1 MTERRTVIRGGLVLD
16 SAGDAAPKDLLIE
29 DGRILAIGKPGFEVS
44 GDAEVVSASDR
55 MLVPGLISA
64 HTHSHGA
71 LNRGAVDDKVSLEM
85 FLTGAGASTRSRG
98 VGDKY
103 LSAALSAAEMIRKG
117 CTACFDLTV
126 EFPEPS
132 REGIS
137 AVARAYRDAGMRAVV
152 APMIAD
158 RTIYQAL
165 PGLLDALPDDLRS
178 QCERLSAVPIE
189 HTFSACTDILA
200 NWEFDRRWIRPG
212 LGPTIPLHCSD
223 EFLIHC
229 ARLASEHAVP
239 LQTHLAESRAQAA
252 LGRTRYGKS
261 LVGHLEDLGFLSERL
276 SAAHAIWL
284 DDDDIARLG
293 QSGVRVAHNPSSNL
307 RLGSGVAPV
316 RKMLTNGIVVGVG
329 TDASN
334 TSDGQNMFEATRLAS
349 YLSRIDGF
357 ATDEWLSA
365 GEAFQ
370 LATEGSAKVLGF
382 EKIGRL
388 TPGYE
393 ADIVFLRLDSP
404 HFVPLRSPL
413 LQMVFGENGAS
424 VHTVMIGGRIV
435 FHDGKLLTL
444 DEPLLRRQ
452 AQEAVN
458 RLDQANAGPYAS
470 AAAVARLV
478 GAFCAA
484 QGCTGH
490 AMPRKLSLACEGL
503 PPSHPPEK

>member
-1 MTERRTVIRGGLVLD
+1 MTERPAVIRGGLVLH
-16 SAGDAAPKDLLIE
+16 GDGHASLQDVLIKDGLIV
-29 DGRILAIGKPGFEVS
+29 AIENPGFTVS
-44 GDAEVVSASDR
+44 GDAEVIAAQDR
-55 MLVPGLISA
+55 LLIPGLISA

-85 FLTGAGASTRSRG
+85 FLTGAGASTRARATN
-98 VGDKY
+98 DKY

-126 EFPEPS
+126 EFLGPS
-132 REGIS
+132 HEGIS
-137 AVARAYRDAGMRAVV
+137 AVASAYRDAGMRAVV

-165 PGLLDALPDDLRS
+165 PGLLDALPDNLRT
-178 QCERLSAVPIE
+178 QVAKLSAAPIE
-189 HTFSACTDILA
+189 ATFSACRNILA
-200 NWEFDRRWIRPG
+200 NWEFDRRWIRPA

-223 EFLIHC
+223 EFLIEC
-229 ARLASEHAVP
+229 ARLASEHGIP

-252 LGRTRYGKS
+252 LGLTRYGKS
-261 LVGHLEDLGFLSERL
+261 LVAHLDGLGFLSERL

-284 DDDDIARLG
+284 SDDDLALLG
-293 QSGVRVAHNPSSNL
+293 QAGVGVAHNPSSNL
-307 RLGSGVAPV
+307 RLGSGVAAV
-316 RKMLTNGIVVGVG
+316 RKMLTNGIAVGIG

-334 TSDGQNMFEATRLAS
+334 TSDGQNMFEATRLAC

-365 GEAFQ
+365 GEAFH

-382 EKIGRL
+382 DKIGRL
-388 TPGYE
+388 APGYE

-404 HFVPLRSPL
+404 HFVPLRAPL

-435 FHDGKLLTL
+435 FHDGRLLTL
-444 DEPLLRRQ
+444 DENGLRR
-452 AQEAVN
+452 EAEEAAS
-458 RLDQANAGPYAS
+458 RLDRSNAGTYAS
-470 AAAVARLV
+470 AATVARLV
-478 GAFCAA
+478 GTFCAA

-490 AMPRKLSLACEGL
+490 AMPRKLSLACE
-503 PPSHPPEK
+503 S

>member
-1 MTERRTVIRGGLVLD
+1 MTRRRTVIRGGLVLD
-16 SAGDAAPKDLLIE
+16 PQGRTALRDVLIE
-29 DGRILAIGKPGFEVS
+29 DGSILAIEPPDFKVS
-44 GDAEVVSASDR
+44 DDAELLSAADR
-55 MLVPGLISA
+55 MLIPGLISA

-85 FLTGAGASTRSRG
+85 FLTGAGSSPRSRG
-98 VGDKY
+98 IDDKY

-126 EFPEPS
+126 EFPGPS

-137 AVARAYRDAGMRAVV
+137 AVARAYRDAGMRAVI

-178 QCERLSAVPIE
+178 QCAALAAAPGESTISTCA
-189 HTFSACTDILA
+189 DILA
-200 NWEFDRRWIRPG
+200 NWEFDRRFIRPA

-223 EFLIHC
+223 DFLSHC
-229 ARLASEHAVP
+229 ARLGREYVVP

-261 LVGHLEDLGFLSERL
+261 LVGHLEDLGLLSERL

-293 QSGVRVAHNPSSNL
+293 QAGVTVAHNPSSNL

-316 RKMLTNGIVVGVG
+316 RKMLKNNIAVGVG

-357 ATDEWLSA
+357 ANDEWLSA
-365 GEAFQ
+365 HEAFG

-388 TPGYE
+388 AVGYE

-404 HFVPLRSPL
+404 HFVPLRAPL
-413 LQMVFGENGAS
+413 IQMVFAENGAS

-435 FHDGKLLTL
+435 FDDGKLLTL
-444 DEPLLRRQ
+444 DETSLRRQ
-452 AQEAVN
+452 AQQAAH
-458 RLDQANAGPYAS
+458 RLDEVNAGAFTN
-470 AAAVARLV
+470 AATVSRLV

-490 AMPRKLSLACEGL
+490 TLPRKLSLACEG
-503 PPSHPPEK
+503 

>member
-1 MTERRTVIRGGLVLD
+1 MTGHQTIIRGGLVLD
-16 SAGDAAPKDLLIE
+16 AAGHAALQDVLVE
-29 DGRILAIGKPGFEVS
+29 DGRILAIDNPGF
-44 GDAEVVSASDR
+44 GVSAEAEELSAADR
-55 MLVPGLISA
+55 MLIPGLISA

-85 FLTGAGASTRSRG
+85 FLTGAGSSAASRG
-98 VGDKY
+98 IDDKY

-137 AVARAYRDAGMRAVV
+137 AVARAYSDAGMRAVV

-158 RTIYQAL
+158 HTIYQAL
-165 PGLLDALPDDLRS
+165 PGLLEALPEELRS
-178 QCERLSAVPIE
+178 RYAGLRAAPTER
-189 HTFSACTDILA
+189 TFAACSDILA
-200 NWEFDRRWIRPG
+200 NWEFDRRWIRPA

-229 ARLASEHAVP
+229 AQLSSQHGVRM
-239 LQTHLAESRAQAA
+239 QTHLAESRAQAA
-252 LGRTRYGKS
+252 IGRTRYGTS
-261 LVGHLEDLGFLSERL
+261 LVGHLDDLGFLSERL

-284 DDDDIARLG
+284 DDEEISRLS
-293 QSGVRVAHNPSSNL
+293 QSGVGVAHNPSSNL

-316 RKMLTNGIVVGVG
+316 RQMLAAGITVGVG

-349 YLSRIDGF
+349 YLSRIDGID
-357 ATDEWLSA
+357 ADQWLSA
-365 GEAFQ
+365 YEAFR
-370 LATEGSAKVLGF
+370 LATEGSAKILGF

-388 TPGYE
+388 APGYE

-424 VHTVMIGGRIV
+424 VHTVMIGGRVV

-444 DEPLLRRQ
+444 DESLLRRQ
-452 AQEAVN
+452 AQEAAD
-458 RLDQANAGPYAS
+458 RLDRANAGIYAS
-470 AAAVARLV
+470 AATVARLV
-478 GAFCAA
+478 GTFCAA

-490 AMPRKLSLACEGL
+490 ALPRKLNMACEG
-503 PPSHPPEK
+503 

>member
-1 MTERRTVIRGGLVLD
+1 MTGRRTVIRKGLVLD
-16 SAGDAAPKDLLIE
+16 AEGRAALRDVLIE
-29 DGRILAIGKPGFEVS
+29 DGRILAIDNPGFDVS
-44 GDAEVVSASDR
+44 DDTEIVSAADR
-55 MLVPGLISA
+55 MLIPGLISA

-85 FLTGAGASTRSRG
+85 FLTGQGSSTRSRG
-98 VGDKY
+98 VDDKY
-103 LSAALSAAEMIRKG
+103 LSAALSAAEMIRRG

-126 EFPEPS
+126 EFPGPS

-137 AVARAYRDAGMRAVV
+137 AVARAYHDAGMRAVV

-165 PGLLDALPDDLRS
+165 PGLLEALPDEFRS
-178 QCERLSAVPIE
+178 QYAGLTTAPIE
-189 HTFSACTDILA
+189 ATFSACSDILGH
-200 NWEFDRRWIRPG
+200 WEFDRRWIRPA

-223 EFLIHC
+223 PFLMRC
-229 ARLASEHAVP
+229 AELANEHGIQ

-252 LGRTRYGKS
+252 IGRKRYGKS
-261 LVGHLEDLGFLSERL
+261 LVSHLEEIGFLSERL

-293 QSGVRVAHNPSSNL
+293 QSGVGVSHNPTSNL

-316 RKMLTNGIVVGVG
+316 RKMLRNGVTVGVG

-365 GEAFQ
+365 HEAFR
-370 LATEGSAKVLGF
+370 LATEGSARVLGF
-382 EKIGRL
+382 DRIGRL
-388 TPGYE
+388 APGFE

-413 LQMVFGENGAS
+413 IQMVFGESGAS
-424 VHTVMIGGRIV
+424 VQTVMIGGRIV

-444 DEPLLRRQ
+444 DEALLRRQ
-452 AQEAVN
+452 AQEAAS
-458 RLDQANAGPYAS
+458 RLDRADAGTYAS
-470 AAAVARLV
+470 AATVARLV

-490 AMPRKLSLACEGL
+490 PLPRKLSLACEG
-503 PPSHPPEK
+503 

>member
-1 MTERRTVIRGGLVLD
+1 MTVRRTVIRGGLVLD
-16 SAGDAAPKDLLIE
+16 AEGRASLQDVLIE
-29 DGRILAIGKPGFEVS
+29 DGRILAIDHPGF
-44 GDAEVVSASDR
+44 GASDDAR
-55 MLVPGLISA
+55 VLSAADRLLIPGLISA

-98 VGDKY
+98 LDDKY

-117 CTACFDLTV
+117 CTACFDLSV
-126 EFPEPS
+126 EFPQAS

-165 PGLLDALPDDLRS
+165 PGLLDALPGELRS
-178 QCERLSAVPIE
+178 QCAALAAAPTEQTLS
-189 HTFSACTDILA
+189 TCRDILA
-200 NWEFDRRWIRPG
+200 NWEFDRRWIRPA

-223 EFLIHC
+223 AFLTGC
-229 ARLASEHAVP
+229 ANLAREHDVP

-252 LGRTRYGKS
+252 IGLARYGRS
-261 LVGHLEDLGFLSERL
+261 LVGHLEQLGFLSERL

-316 RKMLTNGIVVGVG
+316 RKMLEHGIVVGVG

-357 ATDEWLSA
+357 ATDAWLSA
-365 GEAFQ
+365 ADAFH
-370 LATEGSAKVLGF
+370 LATEGSARVLGF

-388 TPGYE
+388 APGYE

-404 HFVPLRSPL
+404 HFVPLRAPL
-413 LQMVFGENGAS
+413 TQMVFGENGAS
-424 VHTVMIGGRIV
+424 VRTVMIGGRIV

-444 DEPLLRRQ
+444 DEPSLRRQ
-452 AQEAVN
+452 AQQAAS
-458 RLDQANAGPYAS
+458 RLDQANAETFAS
-470 AAAVARLV
+470 AATVARLV
-478 GAFCAA
+478 GTFCAA

-490 AMPRKLSLACEGL
+490 VLPRKLKLACDGER
-503 PPSHPPEK
+503 PAPPEK

>member
-1 MTERRTVIRGGLVLD
+1 MTGRRTIIRGGLVLD
-16 SAGDAAPKDLLIE
+16 PAGETSAKDILVE
-29 DGRILAIGKPGFEVS
+29 DGLILAIEAAGFSVS
-44 GDAEVVSASDR
+44 EEAELLSAADR
-55 MLVPGLISA
+55 MLIPGLVNA

-85 FLTGAGASTRSRG
+85 FLTGAGSSTRSRG
-98 VGDKY
+98 IDDKY

-126 EFPEPS
+126 EFPGPS

-165 PGLLDALPDDLRS
+165 PGLLEALPDELRS
-178 QCERLSAVPIE
+178 QYADMRAAPIDR
-189 HTFSACTDILA
+189 TFSVCEEILA
-200 NWEFDRRWIRPG
+200 NWEFDRRLIRPA

-223 EFLIHC
+223 EFLVRC
-229 ARLASEHAVP
+229 AELANQYGIP
-239 LQTHLAESRAQAA
+239 LQTHLAESRAQGAIGQA
-252 LGRTRYGKS
+252 RYGNS
-261 LVGHLEDLGFLSERL
+261 LVGHLDHVGFLSDRL

-284 DDDDIARLG
+284 DDDDIARLA
-293 QSGVRVAHNPSSNL
+293 SAGVKVAHNPSSNL

-316 RKMLTNGIVVGVG
+316 PRMLKGGVTVGIG

-349 YLSRIDGF
+349 YLSRIEGA
-357 ATDEWLSA
+357 ATEQWISA
-365 GEAFQ
+365 QQAFH

-382 EKIGRL
+382 DKIGRL
-388 TPGYE
+388 RPGYE

-404 HFVPLRSPL
+404 HFVPLRAPL
-413 LQMVFGENGAS
+413 LQMAFGENGAS
-424 VHTVMIGGRIV
+424 VDAVMIGGRVV
-435 FHDGKLLTL
+435 FRDGKLLTL

-452 AQEAVN
+452 AQEAAN
-458 RLDQANAGPYAS
+458 RLDRADGTPTAS
-470 AAAVARLV
+470 TEIVSQLV
-478 GAFCAA
+478 GAFCSA
-484 QGCTGH
+484 QGCLGH
-490 AMPRKLSLACEGL
+490 KLPRKLNLACE
-503 PPSHPPEK
+503 S

>member
-1 MTERRTVIRGGLVLD
+1 MTGQRIVIRGGLVLD
-16 SAGDAAPKDLLIE
+16 AQGQAALQDVLIE
-29 DGRILAIGKPGFEVS
+29 DGSILAIDNPGFEVS
-44 GDAEVVSASDR
+44 DDTEILSAADR
-55 MLVPGLISA
+55 LLIPGLISA

-71 LNRGAVDDKVSLEM
+71 LNRGAVGDKVSLEM
-85 FLTGAGASTRSRG
+85 FLTGAGASARSRG
-98 VGDKY
+98 IDDKY

-117 CTACFDLTV
+117 CTACFDLSV
-126 EFPEPS
+126 EFPAPS

-137 AVARAYRDAGMRAVV
+137 AVARAYHDAGMRAVV

-178 QCERLSAVPIE
+178 HYAGLSAAPIE
-189 HTFSACTDILA
+189 DTFSACRDILA
-200 NWEFDRRWIRPG
+200 NWEFDRRWIRPA

-223 EFLIHC
+223 QFLIHC
-229 ARLASEHAVP
+229 ARLSSEHKIP

-252 LGRTRYGKS
+252 IGRTRYGKS
-261 LVGHLEDLGFLSERL
+261 LVGHLEGLDFLSERL

-316 RKMLTNGIVVGVG
+316 RKMLENGIAVGVG

-357 ATDEWLSA
+357 AVDQWLSA
-365 GEAFQ
+365 SEAFH
-370 LATEGSAKVLGF
+370 LATEGSARVLGF

-388 TPGYE
+388 APGYE

-413 LQMVFGENGAS
+413 IQMVFAENGAS
-424 VHTVMIGGRIV
+424 VCTVMIGGRIV
-435 FHDGKLLTL
+435 LHDGELLTL
-444 DEPLLRRQ
+444 DESLLRRQ
-452 AQEAVN
+452 AHEAAK
-458 RLDQANAGPYAS
+458 RLDEADAGAYAS
-470 AAAVARLV
+470 SAAVSRLV

-490 AMPRKLSLACEGL
+490 TLPRKLSLACEG
-503 PPSHPPEK
+503 

>member
-1 MTERRTVIRGGLVLD
+1 M
-16 SAGDAAPKDLLIE
+16 LI
-29 DGRILAIGKPGFEVS
+29 
-44 GDAEVVSASDR
+44 
-55 MLVPGLISA
+55 PGLISA

-98 VGDKY
+98 TNDKY

-117 CTACFDLTV
+117 CTACFDLSV
-126 EFPEPS
+126 EFLGPS

-137 AVARAYRDAGMRAVV
+137 AVASAYRDAGMRAVV

-165 PGLLDALPDDLRS
+165 PGLLEALPENLRA
-178 QCERLSAVPIE
+178 QCAKLSAAPIE
-189 HTFSACTDILA
+189 QTLSACNDILA
-200 NWEFDRRWIRPG
+200 NWEFDRRWIRPA

-223 EFLIHC
+223 EFLAGC
-229 ARLASEHAVP
+229 ARLAREYGVP
-239 LQTHLAESRAQAA
+239 VQTHLAESRAQAA
-252 LGRTRYGKS
+252 LGLTRYGKS
-261 LVGHLEDLGFLSERL
+261 LVGHLEELGFLSERL

-293 QSGVRVAHNPSSNL
+293 QSGVRRRAQSVQQSAARLRRRSRCARCCTAASS
-307 RLGSGVAPV
+307 
-316 RKMLTNGIVVGVG
+316 VGVG

-357 ATDEWLSA
+357 ASDEWLSA
-365 GEAFQ
+365 HEAFH

-388 TPGYE
+388 AVGYE

-413 LQMVFGENGAS
+413 IQMVFGENGAS
-424 VHTVMIGGRIV
+424 VQTVMIGGRIV
-435 FHDGKLLTL
+435 FDDGRLLTL
-444 DEPLLRRQ
+444 DEKALRR
-452 AQEAVN
+452 EAEEAAN
-458 RLDQANAGPYAS
+458 RLDRANADTYAS
-470 AAAVARLV
+470 AATVARLV

-490 AMPRKLSLACEGL
+490 AMPRKLSLACE
-503 PPSHPPEK
+503 S

>member
-1 MTERRTVIRGGLVLD
+1 MTGRRTVIRGGLVLGGQ
-16 SAGDAAPKDLLIE
+16 GDHRGRATLQDLLIE
-29 DGRILAIGKPGFEVS
+29 DGRITAIEQPGFEVS
-44 GDAEVVSASDR
+44 DDAELISASDR
-55 MLVPGLISA
+55 FLIPGLVNA

-85 FLTGAGASTRSRG
+85 FLSGGGASTRARG
-98 VGDKY
+98 VEDKY

-126 EFPEPS
+126 ELPGPS

-178 QCERLSAVPIE
+178 RHAGLSAAPIE
-189 HTFSACTDILA
+189 DTFSACRDILA
-200 NWEFDRRWIRPG
+200 NWEFDRRWIRPA

-223 EFLIHC
+223 QFLIQC
-229 ARLASEHAVP
+229 ARLASEHKVP

-252 LGRTRYGKS
+252 VGRARYGNS
-261 LVGHLEDLGFLSERL
+261 LVRHLEELGFLSERL

-316 RKMLTNGIVVGVG
+316 RKMLENGIVVGVG

-334 TSDGQNMFEATRLAS
+334 TSDGQNMFKATRLAS

-357 ATDEWLSA
+357 AVDQWLSA
-365 GEAFQ
+365 SEAFH
-370 LATEGSAKVLGF
+370 LATEGSARVLGF

-388 TPGYE
+388 APGYE

-413 LQMVFGENGAS
+413 IQMVFGENGAS

-444 DEPLLRRQ
+444 DEPSLRRQ
-452 AQEAVN
+452 AQEA
-458 RLDQANAGPYAS
+458 AN
-470 AAAVARLV
+470 
-478 GAFCAA
+478 
-484 QGCTGH
+484 
-490 AMPRKLSLACEGL
+490 
-503 PPSHPPEK
+503 

>member
-1 MTERRTVIRGGLVLD
+1 MTSRRTVIRGGLILDAEGHAALQDVLV
-16 SAGDAAPKDLLIE
+16 E
-29 DGRILAIGKPGFEVS
+29 DGVILAIETPGFEVS
-44 GDAEVVSASDR
+44 EDAEVLSAADR
-55 MLVPGLISA
+55 MLMPGLISA

-71 LNRGAVDDKVSLEM
+71 LNRGAVDDRVSLEM
-85 FLTGAGASTRSRG
+85 FLTGRGGITKSRG
-98 VGDKY
+98 IEDKY

-126 EFPEPS
+126 EFPAPS

-137 AVARAYRDAGMRAVV
+137 AVARAYRDAGMRAVI

-165 PGLLDALPDDLRS
+165 PGLLNALPDDLRA
-178 QCERLSAVPIE
+178 QRAGLNIAPLE
-189 HTFSACTDILA
+189 HTLSVCRDMLA
-200 NWEFDRRWIRPG
+200 NWEFDRRWIRPA
-212 LGPTIPLHCSD
+212 LGPTISLHCSD
-223 EFLIHC
+223 QFLIDC
-229 ARLASEHAVP
+229 AQLASEHKVP

-252 LGRTRYGKS
+252 LGLTRYGKS
-261 LVGHLEDLGFLSERL
+261 LVEHLKELGFLSERL
-276 SAAHAIWL
+276 SAAHAIWV
-284 DDDDIARLG
+284 DDDDLAKLG

-316 RKMLTNGIVVGVG
+316 RKMLDNGITVGVG

-334 TSDGQNMFEATRLAS
+334 TSDGQNMFEAMRLAS

-357 ATDEWLSA
+357 ATDQWLSA
-365 GEAFQ
+365 REALH

-388 TPGYE
+388 APGYE

-413 LQMVFGENGAS
+413 LQMVFAENGAS

-435 FHDGKLLTL
+435 FHDGELLTL
-444 DEPLLRRQ
+444 DESLLRQQ
-452 AQEAVN
+452 AQEAAK
-458 RLDQANAGPYAS
+458 RLDQADVGTYAS
-470 AAAVARLV
+470 AATVSRLV

-490 AMPRKLSLACEGL
+490 TPPRKLSLACE
-503 PPSHPPEK
+503 S

>member
-1 MTERRTVIRGGLVLD
+1 VKNERPTVIRGGLVLHAD
-16 SAGDAAPKDLLIE
+16 GQASLQDLLIE
-29 DGRILAIGKPGFEVS
+29 DGRIVAIDNPGFEVS
-44 GDAEVVSASDR
+44 DDAEVLPAADR
-55 MLVPGLISA
+55 LLIPGLISA

-85 FLTGAGASTRSRG
+85 FLTGAGASTRARATN
-98 VGDKY
+98 DKY

-126 EFPEPS
+126 EFSGPS
-132 REGIS
+132 REGIA
-137 AVARAYRDAGMRAVV
+137 AVASAYRDAGMRAVV

-165 PGLLDALPDDLRS
+165 PGLLEALPDNLRS
-178 QCERLSAVPIE
+178 QVAKLAAAPFEQTLSAC
-189 HTFSACTDILA
+189 SNILA
-200 NWEFDRRWIRPG
+200 NWEFDRRWIRPA

-223 EFLIHC
+223 EFLIGC
-229 ARLASEHAVP
+229 ERLASEHGVP
-239 LQTHLAESRAQAA
+239 VQTHLAESRAQAA
-252 LGRTRYGKS
+252 LGLTRYGKS
-261 LVGHLEDLGFLSERL
+261 LVAHLDDLGFLSERL
-276 SAAHAIWL
+276 SAAHSIWL
-284 DDDDIARLG
+284 SDDDLARLG
-293 QSGVRVAHNPSSNL
+293 QSGVRIAHNPSSNL

-316 RKMLTNGIVVGVG
+316 RKMLSNGIVVGVG

-357 ATDEWLSA
+357 AADEWLSA
-365 GEAFQ
+365 GEAFL

-388 TPGYE
+388 APGYE

-404 HFVPLRSPL
+404 HFVPLRAPL
-413 LQMVFGENGAS
+413 IQMVFGENGAS

-435 FHDGKLLTL
+435 FHDGRLLTL
-444 DEPLLRRQ
+444 DENVLRR
-452 AQEAVN
+452 EAEEAAS
-458 RLDQANAGPYAS
+458 RLDRSNAGTYAS
-470 AAAVARLV
+470 AATVARLV
-478 GAFCAA
+478 GTFCAA

-490 AMPRKLSLACEGL
+490 AMPRKLSLACE
-503 PPSHPPEK
+503 S

>member
-1 MTERRTVIRGGLVLD
+1 MTERPTVIRGGLVLAD
-16 SAGDAAPKDLLIE
+16 GQASLQDVLIE
-29 DGRILAIGKPGFEVS
+29 DGRIVAIDNPGFTVS
-44 GDAEVVSASDR
+44 DDAEVLPAADR
-55 MLVPGLISA
+55 LLIPGLISA

-85 FLTGAGASTRSRG
+85 FLTGAGASTRARATN
-98 VGDKY
+98 DKY

-117 CTACFDLTV
+117 CTACFDLSV
-126 EFPEPS
+126 EFLGPS

-137 AVARAYRDAGMRAVV
+137 AVASAYRDAGMRAVV

-165 PGLLDALPDDLRS
+165 PGLLEALPENFRV
-178 QCERLSAVPIE
+178 QYAKLSAAPIE
-189 HTFSACTDILA
+189 QTLSACGAIVKY
-200 NWEFDRRWIRPG
+200 WEFDRRWIRPA

-223 EFLIHC
+223 RFLMEC
-229 ARLASEHAVP
+229 ARLAGEHGIP
-239 LQTHLAESRAQAA
+239 IQTHLAESRAQAA
-252 LGRTRYGKS
+252 LGLTRYGKS
-261 LVGHLEDLGFLSERL
+261 LVEHLEKLGFLSERL

-284 DDDDIARLG
+284 DDDDLARLG

-316 RKMLTNGIVVGVG
+316 RKMLNNGIVVGVG

-357 ATDEWLSA
+357 DSDEWLSA
-365 GEAFQ
+365 GEAFH

-382 EKIGRL
+382 DKIGKL
-388 TPGYE
+388 APGYE
-393 ADIVFLRLDSP
+393 ADIAFLRLDSP

-413 LQMVFGENGAS
+413 IQMVFGENGAS
-424 VHTVMIGGRIV
+424 VQTVMIGGRIV
-435 FHDGKLLTL
+435 FRDGRLLTL
-444 DEPLLRRQ
+444 DENVLRR
-452 AQEAVN
+452 EAEEAAS
-458 RLDQANAGPYAS
+458 RLDRSNADTYAS
-470 AAAVARLV
+470 AATVARLV
-478 GAFCAA
+478 GTFCAA

-490 AMPRKLSLACEGL
+490 GMPRKLSLACEG
-503 PPSHPPEK
+503 

>member
-1 MTERRTVIRGGLVLD
+1 MTGRRTIIRGGLVLD
-16 SAGDAAPKDLLIE
+16 ADGEATAKDMLIE
-29 DGRILAIGKPGFEVS
+29 DGLILAINNPGFGVS
-44 GDAEVVSASDR
+44 DDAEVISADDR
-55 MLVPGLISA
+55 LLMPGLISA

-98 VGDKY
+98 IDDKY

-126 EFPEPS
+126 EFPGPS

-165 PGLLDALPDDLRS
+165 PGLLEALPDEL
-178 QCERLSAVPIE
+178 QAHYAGLKAAPFEA
-189 HTFSACTDILA
+189 TFAACTDILA
-200 NWEFDRRWIRPG
+200 NWEFDRRYIRPG

-223 EFLIHC
+223 EFLIRC
-229 ARLASEHAVP
+229 AELAHEHRAP

-252 LGRTRYGKS
+252 IGQSRYGKS
-261 LVGHLEDLGFLSERL
+261 LVGHLDHIGFLSERL

-284 DDDDIARLG
+284 DDDDITRLA
-293 QSGVRVAHNPSSNL
+293 SAGVKVAHNPSSNL

-316 RKMLTNGIVVGVG
+316 RQMLRSGVTVGIG

-349 YLSRIDGF
+349 YLSRIEGPV
-357 ATDEWLSA
+357 TDHWLSA
-365 GEAFQ
+365 HEALQ

-382 EKIGRL
+382 DKIGRL
-388 TPGYE
+388 APGYE

-404 HFVPLRSPL
+404 HFVPLRAPL
-413 LQMVFGENGAS
+413 VQTVFGENGAS
-424 VHTVMIGGRIV
+424 VDTVMIGGRVV
-435 FHDGKLLTL
+435 FHGGKLLTL
-444 DEPLLRRQ
+444 DEATLRRQ
-452 AQEAVN
+452 AGEAAN
-458 RLDQANAGPYAS
+458 RLDQADGGPIAS
-470 AAAVARLV
+470 TAMVARLV

-484 QGCTGH
+484 QGCLGH
-490 AMPRKLSLACEGL
+490 PMPRKLTLTCE
-503 PPSHPPEK
+503 S

>member
-1 MTERRTVIRGGLVLD
+1 MMDTALMKARPTVIRGGLVLD
-16 SAGDAAPKDLLIE
+16 ASGHASLRDLLVK
-29 DGRILAIGKPGFEVS
+29 DGLILAIDNPGFAVS
-44 GDAEVVSASDR
+44 DDADVLFASDR
-55 MLVPGLISA
+55 LLIPGLISA

-71 LNRGAVDDKVSLEM
+71 LNRGAVEDKVSLEM
-85 FLTGAGASTRSRG
+85 FLTGAGASTRARATN
-98 VGDKY
+98 DKY

-126 EFPEPS
+126 EFLGPS
-132 REGIS
+132 QEGIA
-137 AVARAYRDAGMRAVV
+137 AVASAYHDAGMRAVV

-165 PGLLDALPDDLRS
+165 PGLLEALPDGIRS
-178 QCERLSAVPIE
+178 QAAKLSAAPIE
-189 HTFSACTDILA
+189 ATFSACRDILA
-200 NWEFDRRWIRPG
+200 NWEFDRRFIRPA

-223 EFLIHC
+223 EFLVTC
-229 ARLASEHAVP
+229 ARLSREYDVS

-252 LGRTRYGKS
+252 LGFTRYGKS
-261 LVGHLEDLGFLSERL
+261 LVEHLDELGLLSERL

-284 DDDDIARLG
+284 DDADIARLSH
-293 QSGVRVAHNPSSNL
+293 SGVRVAHNPSSNL

-316 RKMLTNGIVVGVG
+316 RKMLRSGVVVGVG

-357 ATDEWLSA
+357 DSDEWLSA
-365 GEAFQ
+365 TEAFH
-370 LATEGSAKVLGF
+370 LATQGSASVLGF

-388 TPGYE
+388 APGYD

-413 LQMVFGENGAS
+413 TQMVFAENGAS
-424 VHTVMIGGRIV
+424 VQTVMIGGRIV
-435 FHDGKLLTL
+435 FQDGRLLTL
-444 DEPLLRRQ
+444 DENGLRR
-452 AQEAVN
+452 EAEEAAG
-458 RLDQANAGPYAS
+458 RLDRANASTYAS
-470 AAAVARLV
+470 AATVARLV

-484 QGCTGH
+484 QGCSGH
-490 AMPRKLSLACEGL
+490 AMRGKLSLACE
-503 PPSHPPEK
+503 S

>member
-1 MTERRTVIRGGLVLD
+1 MTGHRTVIRGGLVLQP
-16 SAGDAAPKDLLIE
+16 GGETAPLDILIE
-29 DGRILAIGKPGFEVS
+29 DGRIAALEPRGVPVS
-44 GDAEVVSASDR
+44 DDTESVSADDR
-55 MLVPGLISA
+55 LLIPGLVNA

-85 FLTGAGASTRSRG
+85 FLTGAGASARSRRLE
-98 VGDKY
+98 DKY

-126 EFPEPS
+126 EIPQPS
-132 REGIS
+132 EEGIS
-137 AVARAYRDAGMRAVV
+137 AVARAYHDAGMRAVV

-165 PGLLDALPDDLRS
+165 PGLLDALPEDLRS
-178 QCERLSAVPIE
+178 QMASLRAAPTEKTFEACEA
-189 HTFSACTDILA
+189 ILA
-200 NWEFDRRWIRPG
+200 NWSFDRRFIRPA

-223 EFLIHC
+223 EFLRRC
-229 ARLASEHAVP
+229 NQLSAEHGVR

-252 LGRTRYGKS
+252 IGQIRYGMS
-261 LVGHLEDLGFLSERL
+261 LVAHLDKLGFLSDRL
-276 SAAHAIWL
+276 SVAHAIWL
-284 DDDDIARLG
+284 NSDDIRRLAA
-293 QSGVRVAHNPSSNL
+293 QGVTVAHNPSSNL

-316 RKMLTNGIVVGVG
+316 REMLNAGVAVGVG

-357 ATDEWLSA
+357 ATDEWISA
-365 GEAFQ
+365 AEAFAM
-370 LATEGSAKVLGF
+370 ATEGSAKGLGF

-388 TPGYE
+388 AAGFE
-393 ADIVFLRLDSP
+393 ADIVLLRLESP

-413 LQMVFGENGAS
+413 AQMVFGENAAS
-424 VHTVMIGGRIV
+424 VDTVMIGGRIV

-444 DEPLLRRQ
+444 DEASLRSRAEEA
-452 AQEAVN
+452 AQ
-458 RLDQANAGPYAS
+458 RLDETNAEVFAS
-470 AAAVARLV
+470 SAGVARLV

-484 QGCTGH
+484 QGCGAH
-490 AMPRKLSLACEGL
+490 AWARKLRCD
-503 PPSHPPEK
+503 